1 MKMLVQ
7 LFIEAILE
15 ISSVLVVLGAIGVW
29 SFLL

>member
-1 MKMLVQ
+1 MLVQ

-29 SFLL
+29 SML

>member
-29 SFLL
+29 SML